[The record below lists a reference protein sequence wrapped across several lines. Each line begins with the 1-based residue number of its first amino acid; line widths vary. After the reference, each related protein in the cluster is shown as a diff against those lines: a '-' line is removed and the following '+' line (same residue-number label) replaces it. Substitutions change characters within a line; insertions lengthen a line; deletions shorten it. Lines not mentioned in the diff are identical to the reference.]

1 MINGIH
7 LITYPDSL
15 GRNISELH
23 GFMKRRLSACV
34 AGVHVLPFFPST
46 ADRGFAPTTYREVD
60 RAFGNWE
67 NVVALGSD
75 FELTAD
81 FMMNHVS
88 ARSAWFLDWLER
100 GEHSQWAD
108 LFIPVDSL
116 FPDGVPKDER
126 ALIYTR
132 KPRDPWVPVNFEDGS
147 VRNVWCT
154 FFEQQIDID
163 LFSDVGRRWLEEE
176 LGELCARRGIGTIRL
191 DAIGYATKKRGTRF
205 FFEEPEIVNLLGRC
219 VNIAERHGVTL
230 LSEVHE
236 HFSYQE
242 RLAGWGR
249 VMVYDFA
256 LPMLLLY
263 ACYSGNAVPLRD
275 WLLRRPENCVSTL
288 DTHDGIGVVD
298 VKDLLSPEQIEF
310 TVDTL
315 YNRGS
320 SVNRRYSTA
329 AFGNLDI
336 YQINCTYYSA
346 LGENDDAYM
355 LARALQFFAPGIPQV
370 YYVGLLAG
378 SNDIEFVQRT
388 QHGRD
393 INRHAYS
400 LEEAEAQLQR
410 PVVRRLLRLMEFRSK
425 FGAFG
430 IGRAAVGEKVKVDG
444 SKPTRAHR
452 DLGGM
457 EVNLNEGG
465 DTLTVVRRWNNFRAS
480 LQVDFLKLS
489 AIIESEEP
497 AGRESFRV

>member
-1 MINGIH
+1 MINGVH

-15 GRNISELH
+15 GRNIPELH
-23 GFMKRRLSACV
+23 GFMKRRLSGCV

-60 RAFGNWE
+60 NAFGNWKDVE
-67 NVVALGSD
+67 ALGSD
-75 FELTAD
+75 FELTVD

-88 ARSAWFLDWLER
+88 AKSAWFLDWLER
-100 GEHSQWAD
+100 GKNSRWAD
-108 LFIPVDSL
+108 LFIPIDNL
-116 FPDGVPKDER
+116 FPDGVPKQER

-132 KPRDPWVPVNFEDGS
+132 KPRDPWVPVNFGDGS

-154 FFEQQIDID
+154 FFEEQIDID
-163 LFSDVGRRWLEEE
+163 LFSDVGRRWLEAE
-176 LGELCARRGIGTIRL
+176 LGELCARRGVGTIRL

-205 FFEEPEIVNLLGRC
+205 FFEEPEIVDLLARC
-219 VNIAERHGVTL
+219 VSIAECHGVTL
-230 LSEVHE
+230 LPEVHE

-249 VMVYDFA
+249 VMIYDFA

-275 WLLRRPENCVSTL
+275 WLLRRPGSCVSTL

-298 VKDLLSPEQIEF
+298 VTDLLSEDQIEF
-310 TVDTL
+310 TIDTL
-315 YNRGS
+315 YSRGS

-329 AFGNLDI
+329 AFGNLDV
-336 YQINCTYYSA
+336 YQVNCTYYSA
-346 LGENDDAYM
+346 LGENDDAYIVT
-355 LARALQFFAPGIPQV
+355 RALQFFAPGIPQV

-378 SNDIEFVQRT
+378 SNDIELVQRT
-388 QHGRD
+388 RHGRD

-400 LEEAEAQLQR
+400 LEEAETRLER
-410 PVVRRLLRLMEFRSK
+410 PVVKRLLRLMEFRNS

-430 IGRAAVGEKVKVDG
+430 TGETAVGAKMKVDG
-444 SKPTRAHR
+444 PRPTRTHHDFR
-452 DLGGM
+452 EM
-457 EVNLNEGG
+457 EVSLNEEG
-465 DTLTVVRRWNNFRAS
+465 DSLTIVRSWNNFRAT
-480 LQVDFLKLS
+480 LQVDFSELS
-489 AIIESEEP
+489 AIIESEGP